1 MNDAPIT
8 LLPGSVG
15 NDASDMEEELVRER
29 KSRTAP
35 YWISVSKR
43 RGFRRIHRRNGCGF
57 TAECEEDV
65 YGLTSSIFHA
75 RCGHCWRE
83 GHMPKVTGDDDSVE
97 SDEVSSSTEEA

>member
-1 MNDAPIT
+1 MNDAAIIP
-8 LLPGSVG
+8 LPGSVG
-15 NDASDMEEELVRER
+15 NDASDMEEEIVRER

-57 TAECEEDV
+57 KAECEEDV
-65 YGLTSSIFHA
+65 YDLTSSLFHA

-83 GHMPKVTGDDDSVE
+83 LHMPEARGDDESVDS
-97 SDEVSSSTEEA
+97 DDVSSSTEEA